1 MLSKQITQYL
11 IDFLVGPLWLD
22 TVEGERYPRRFEA
35 IGYTSDPE
43 SMKNYP
49 IVIIPSSFFDYSV
62 YGTEQALPSLFSS
75 GGVSPYSLVNLG
87 RNGVKMDLSGSS
99 MQTSSLQPISC

>member
-22 TVEGERYPRRFEA
+22 TVERDRYPRRFEA

-43 SMKNYP
+43 AM
-49 IVIIPSSFFDYSV
+49 
-62 YGTEQALPSLFSS
+62 
-75 GGVSPYSLVNLG
+75 
-87 RNGVKMDLSGSS
+87 
-99 MQTSSLQPISC
+99 